1 MTAAATTTRTNT
13 FVRTLA
19 GDWEI
24 VTIFGKT
31 EVYRDYRD
39 GSGIRAFLGYVED
52 HVLHFLPPAD
62 AREALAALAAHE
74 GAA

>member
-1 MTAAATTTRTNT
+1 MPNATTTRTNT

-19 GDWEI
+19 GAWEF
-24 VTIFGKT
+24 VSIFGRT
-31 EVYRDYRD
+31 EVYREYGD

-62 AREALAALAAHE
+62 AREALAVLAAHE
-74 GAA
+74 AAA